1 MLWPARLY
9 SSTRAG
15 GGGINIFIYHSH
27 SQHARGARTT
37 ALERARVVF
46 VADTYT
52 ALPGAI
58 RVLRRRARQSGAR
71 LAYYIATGGST

>member
-1 MLWPARLY
+1 MA
-9 SSTRAG
+9 STLLEYACRRRRDKH
-15 GGGINIFIYHSH
+15 IYHSH